1 MTNSAHNVGDKDV
14 ATGTLELEN
23 GLRGANVN
31 PPDIE
36 SQVFDYI
43 ICGAGSAGC
52 VLANRLSANGAK
64 VLLIEAGGPDN
75 TEMISTPIRLIELWG
90 TQYDWGYSTV
100 PQTHAKGRQL
110 YWPRG
115 KTLGGSS
122 SLNAMIYVRG
132 NASDYDEWAEK
143 YGCTGWDYKSVLPY
157 FKKSEDFSRGG
168 DEFHGAGGLLHVTAD
183 YEPHPVVKSMVEA
196 AQQAGYAYNNDTN
209 GKTQEGVAYV
219 DLTTKDGKRAS
230 TAVAFLKPALE
241 RPNLTLATNA
251 RVQKIDIENKRA
263 KAVVYKQAGRIYSV
277 QSRCE
282 VIISGG
288 AIESPRV
295 LMLSGIGPKSEL
307 EALGIKSVHD
317 LPGVGKNLHDHTMAP
332 VIYEAAKDIPP
343 PDDLSVPP
351 MHAHLFTK
359 SDPALPGADIQPLF
373 FYVPYYTP
381 EQEKPTMNA
390 FSLVAAG
397 VRPTSRGQITLR
409 SADPDDTMNIDPQV
423 LQTRYDVETLVK
435 SVKQVRE
442 IAQQPALDEWRG
454 KEIYPGLD
462 VQTDEQIEDFA
473 RSVVVSYHHQNGT
486 CKMGVDDMA
495 VVDPQLRVRGIE
507 GLRVVDASIF
517 PAVMAGNTNAPV
529 IMVAE
534 KAADMILQ
542 SATK

>member
-1 MTNSAHNVGDKDV
+1 MTNTVDKAIENQP
-14 ATGTLELEN
+14 ATGTLALEN
-23 GLRGANVN
+23 GLHGANIN
-31 PPDIE
+31 PPDIATR
-36 SQVFDYI
+36 VFDYI

-52 VLANRLSANGAK
+52 VLANRLSANGAQ

-143 YGCTGWDYKSVLPY
+143 YGCKGWDYKSVLPY

-168 DEFHGAGGLLHVTAD
+168 NEFHGAGGLLHVTAD
-183 YEPHPVVKSMVEA
+183 YEPHPLTKAMVEA
-196 AQQAGYAYNNDTN
+196 SQQAGYAYNDDTN

-230 TAVAFLKPALE
+230 TAMAFLRPALE
-241 RPNLTLATNA
+241 RSNLTLITNA
-251 RVQKIDIENKRA
+251 RVQRIEVENKRA
-263 KAVVYKQAGRIYSV
+263 HAVIYKQADQIHSV
-277 QSRCE
+277 RAKHD
-282 VIISGG
+282 IIVSGG
-288 AIESPRV
+288 AIESPRI

-307 EALGIKSVHD
+307 EAVGIKSVHD
-317 LPGVGKNLHDHTMAP
+317 LPGVGKNLHDHTMAS
-332 VIYEAAKDIPP
+332 VIYESKKEIPQP
-343 PDDLSVPP
+343 QDMSVPP
-351 MHAHLFTK
+351 MHAHLFIK

-381 EQEKPTMNA
+381 EQEQPTMNA

-397 VRPTSRGQITLR
+397 VRPTSRGSITLR

-423 LQTRYDVETLVK
+423 LQTKYDVDTLVK
-435 SVKQVRE
+435 SIKQVRE
-442 IAQQPALDEWRG
+442 IALQPALNEWRG
-454 KEIYPGLD
+454 REIYPGPD
-462 VQTDEQIEDFA
+462 VQTDAQLEDFA

-517 PAVMAGNTNAPV
+517 PAVVAGNTNAPT

-542 SATK
+542 NAQK